1 MTTEKEQFT
10 PSIDPS
16 SVTVQ
21 AMFGAV
27 LQQKIQAGALEVA
40 LGKQADKLIEDCA
53 SDVLRS
59 YGDVGKAI
67 KEAMTKAMTPN
78 LDDLADFPKYHD
90 FVMKR
95 LRIAAQSFCDQ
106 RLADVLDKEL
116 TEIMAS
122 LPEQITLSAL
132 LEMVAESIREF
143 SDTGDHY
150 DEEMTLII
158 ENTSCGYRHIFI
170 GKESGTDKCSCE
182 YQVDIDKE
190 GRIYSM
196 KIDGSDMKNC
206 KFAGPFYNFERLMM
220 NLYAMKGTL
229 LLDRG
234 DDPYSYDLVIESCDD

>member
-1 MTTEKEQFT
+1 MSETNAFI

-16 SVTVQ
+16 NTTVQ

-27 LQQKIQAGALEVA
+27 LQQKIQSGALEVA
-40 LGKQADKLIEDCA
+40 LGKQADKLIEECA

-59 YGDVGKAI
+59 YGDVGKAV
-67 KEAMTKAMTPN
+67 KEAMTKAITPN

-116 TEIMAS
+116 AEIMAE
-122 LPEQITLSAL
+122 LPEQISLSSL
-132 LEMVAESIREF
+132 LKMVADGIREH
-143 SDTGDHY
+143 SDPGDHY

-158 ENTSCGYRHIFI
+158 ENSSFGYRHIFI
-170 GKESGTDKCSCE
+170 GNERGTDKYSCE
-182 YQVDIDKE
+182 YQVDIDKD

-196 KIDGSDMKNC
+196 KINGSDMKNC

-229 LLDRG
+229 LLDHG
-234 DDPYSYDLVIESCDD
+234 DDPYSYDLTIEHYD